1 MSFRT
6 GTIVIVAIAAMLVI
20 IPIAQE
26 MPKQSFA
33 QQNATATQ
41 ALGQNAT
48 GSPQSNQ
55 TVFMSEGNATTLT
68 MNSTVIPLQ
77 TTTIEVVT
85 VTKTIDS
92 ELMSELRNM
101 TVTADEISAPSFDL
115 SRIQN
120 QTVTGAT
127 GQAISTIVTRT
138 DVPYNVTMLHFTSTT
153 GQNQTFTL
161 NLTTSP
167 EQVINQLFSIP
178 QQQISGNQTTQ
189 NNTSAAP

>member
-1 MSFRT
+1 MIFQIR
-6 GTIVIVAIAAMLVI
+6 TIVIVIVAAMLAVMA
-20 IPIAQE
+20 IAQE

-41 ALGQNAT
+41 APGQNAT
-48 GSPQSNQ
+48 RSPQSNQ
-55 TVFMSEGNATTLT
+55 TVFMSEGNTTTLT

-101 TVTADEISAPSFDL
+101 TVTAGETAAPSFDL

-138 DVPYNVTMLHFTSTT
+138 DVPYNVTTLHFTSTT

-167 EQVINQLFSIP
+167 EQVIEQLFNIR
-178 QQQISGNQTTQ
+178 QQMSGNQTTQ

>member
-1 MSFRT
+1 MSFQPR
-6 GTIVIVAIAAMLVI
+6 TIVIAAIAVMLAI

-41 ALGQNAT
+41 APSQNT
-48 GSPQSNQ
+48 MGSPQSNQ

-85 VTKTIDS
+85 VTKTIDN

-138 DVPYNVTMLHFTSTT
+138 DVPYNVTTLHFTSTT

-167 EQVINQLFSIP
+167 EQVINQLFNIP
-178 QQQISGNQTTQ
+178 QQNISGNQTTQ
-189 NNTSAAP
+189 NNTSATP